1 MALQLCCISSNDSQ
15 QGHRGE
21 VPGMPAEQ
29 VGAAEVG
36 NRLRCEAAISAV
48 LIGEKTAPAAMASLK
63 NQLFHLRGR

>member
-1 MALQLCCISSNDSQ
+1 
-15 QGHRGE
+15 
-21 VPGMPAEQ
+21 MPAEQ

-36 NRLRCEAAISAV
+36 NRLRCAAAISAV